1 MLQANPEE
9 PAPGIRPGTQPEIRL
24 RLGLAIEQGQPEAIG
39 S

>member
-1 MLQANPEE
+1 VA
-9 PAPGIRPGTQPEIRL
+9 GTQLTVRIVSFEPERE